1 MTTLIFGT
9 NGFSF
14 QSNRGNQHMFTALI
28 PLKSDFTSGWETV
41 KKANIVAAT
50 AESVGQK
57 VSYLQLLD
65 FYLFKQFFN

>member
-1 MTTLIFGT
+1 
-9 NGFSF
+9 
-14 QSNRGNQHMFTALI
+14 MFTALI

-57 VSYLQLLD
+57 VSYLQLLY

>member
-1 MTTLIFGT
+1 
-9 NGFSF
+9 
-14 QSNRGNQHMFTALI
+14 MFTALI

-57 VSYLQLLD
+57 VSYLQLLNCY
-65 FYLFKQFFN
+65 FLNNFFN